1 LADSP
6 AEVQNPSEAPKTP
19 FAQKLMEGLQKSL
32 KNLLSLLSVTVVAAL
47 GFGIIAL
54 TWLGVLAQKQFSH
67 ISDVAGPIANHVT
80 SWPFLFTGIGLWL
93 IAKSRAM
100 VRDGYEA
107 AAKKDKNFQHAW
119 KIGLIGT
126 QSFALY
132 LLSFYAIGVGFK
144 IWPKVQSV
152 VLLLLLFLLFLSYL
166 LWYVIAHFKNRYPQV
181 FGFRVAFLALILAI
195 LAAFSMSQ
203 VILVGL
209 ILAFFALIT
218 ALVSITSVPFS
229 APERGV
235 WIRALCLLG
244 TIALLLPTA
253 YNFFFS
259 KDVACELVEL
269 NSAVKGLSGD
279 VAQLCYSPDGK
290 QLAFSVKKDQWYL
303 ETFTPGDHK
312 NPMVKFPGG
321 DDAFTP
327 LFVNNGKAVLSDAS
341 AEGLRNLRLTDLAT
355 GAQTALT
362 QDGVEP
368 IGDGTPYSPELS
380 QVVFISQDNGS
391 YALQTLTLGKKKS
404 LKTLLRSNEPL
415 SSPSW
420 SYDSKTIVY
429 LAGTGLDSAIH
440 VYNLK
445 SRKDQKV
452 LLLGEN
458 HEDPVILADQ
468 KPQKFSLLKVV
479 PAPDGFRYLYLTQ
492 EGKRFGLWTI
502 HPDGSKESL
511 LYETGNPIGKI
522 SWTPDAQKIIFV
534 EEPRTFGLAG
544 DLKNIKVLDANLST
558 VQSLLLPQ
566 ISDWDPAATPNGANV
581 AFVCGENLWYPS
593 MNRLGI
599 WIGTLR

>member
-1 LADSP
+1 
-6 AEVQNPSEAPKTP
+6 
-19 FAQKLMEGLQKSL
+19 M
-32 KNLLSLLSVTVVAAL
+32 VAGL
-47 GFGIIAL
+47 GFAVIIL
-54 TWLGVLAQKQFSH
+54 TWLGVLAQKHFSH
-67 ISDVAGPIANHVT
+67 ISDVAGPIADRVA
-80 SWPFLFTGIGLWL
+80 SWPFLLTGIGLWL
-93 IAKSRAM
+93 IARSRAM
-100 VRDGYEA
+100 VRNHYET
-107 AAKKDKNFQHAW
+107 AAKKDRNFPHAW

-126 QSFALY
+126 QSLALY
-132 LLSFYAIGVGFK
+132 FLSFYAIGVGLK

-152 VLLLLLFLLFLSYL
+152 VLLLLLFLLFLAYL
-166 LWYVIAHFKNRYPQV
+166 LWYVIAHFKNRYPQA

-203 VILVGL
+203 VILIGL
-209 ILAFFALIT
+209 ILAFFALLT
-218 ALVSITSVPFS
+218 AMISITSVPFS

-244 TIALLLPTA
+244 TVGLLLPTA
-253 YNFFFS
+253 YNFFFN
-259 KDVACELVEL
+259 KDTACDLVEL
-269 NSAVKGLSGD
+269 DAAVKGLSGD

-327 LFVNNGKAVLSDAS
+327 LFVNNGKAVLSDATS
-341 AEGLRNLRLTDLAT
+341 GGARNLRLTDLAT
-355 GAQTALT
+355 GVQTQLT
-362 QDGVEP
+362 QDGVEAL
-368 IGDGTPYSPELS
+368 GDGYPYSPALA
-380 QVVFISQDNGS
+380 QVVYVSQDNGAYS
-391 YALQTLTLGKKKS
+391 LQTLSLGKKKTVKS
-404 LKTLLRSNEPL
+404 LLHSNEPI

-420 SYDSKTIVY
+420 VYDSKSVVY
-429 LAGTGLDSAIH
+429 LAGTGLDSSIH
-440 VYNLK
+440 VYTLAG
-445 SRKDQKV
+445 RKDRKL
-452 LLLGEN
+452 LLLGQN
-458 HEDPVILADQ
+458 HEDPGILADQ

-511 LYETGNPIGKI
+511 LYETDNPIGKVC
-522 SWTPDAQKIIFV
+522 WTPDAQKIIFV
-534 EEPRTFGLAG
+534 EEPRSFGLAG

-558 VQSLLLPQ
+558 VECLLLPQ
-566 ISDWDPAATPNGANV
+566 ISDWDPAPTPNGANV